1 LKNYNFKNVIFMEK
15 IGIVTEEGADLP
27 QEIIEKYQIAVAP
40 IKMYWPEIENLPGD
54 NTFQKMREA
63 EKMGI
68 KSFGKTSQPSA
79 KDFMDVFEKQ
89 LAHFEEVIGIILT
102 SKLSG
107 SYNSAIQARNFL
119 KPEDQKRIF
128 LIDSLSVS
136 VGESSLI
143 LRAIDLIEQGKSAEE
158 IVKDLEKF
166 VPLIQLIGIVED
178 PKWLEASGRM
188 SSLLANW
195 IRRAAKIGLRPLIRI
210 KNGVLVSGGI
220 VTGAK
225 DIPTALFKKFETETK
240 KLKKEGK
247 KIRTVITHGDDLAG
261 AMRLKEMIEKASEN
275 NQVAFINIID
285 NVLATLLGPN
295 SMLLSWCEI

>member
-1 LKNYNFKNVIFMEK
+1 MEK
-15 IGIVTEEGADLP
+15 IGIATEEGADLP
-27 QEIIEKYQIAVAP
+27 KDLIEKYQIGVAP
-40 IKMYWPEIENLPGD
+40 VKMHWPEIENLPGG

-63 EKMGI
+63 AKLGV

-79 KDFMDVFEKQ
+79 KDFSDVFEKQ
-89 LAHFEEVIGIILT
+89 LAHFEKVIVIVLT

-107 SYNSAIQARNFL
+107 TYNSALQARNFL

-143 LRAIDLIEQGKSAEE
+143 LRAIDFIGQEKSAEE
-158 IVKDLEKF
+158 IVKDLEKL
-166 VPLIQLIGIVED
+166 VPLIQMIGIIPD
-178 PKWLEASGRM
+178 PKWVEAAGRM
-188 SSLLANW
+188 SPLVANG
-195 IRRAAKIGLRPLIRI
+195 IRSAAKIGVRPLIRI
-210 KNGVLVSGGI
+210 KNGVLASGGI

-225 DIPTALFKKFETETK
+225 DIPAALFKKFETETK

-247 KIRTVITHGDDLAG
+247 KIRTVITHGDDEAG

-285 NVLATLLGPN
+285 NVLATLTGPD
-295 SMLLSWCEI
+295 SMFLSWCEI

>member
-1 LKNYNFKNVIFMEK
+1 MKNYNFKNVIFMEK

-285 NVLATLLGPN
+285 NVLATLTGPN
-295 SMLLSWCEI
+295 SMLLSWCER